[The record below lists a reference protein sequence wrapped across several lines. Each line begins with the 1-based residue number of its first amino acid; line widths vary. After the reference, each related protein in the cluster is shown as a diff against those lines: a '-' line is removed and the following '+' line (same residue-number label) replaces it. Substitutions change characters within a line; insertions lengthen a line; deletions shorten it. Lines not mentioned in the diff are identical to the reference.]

1 MLSGKIKMPDLDSA
15 VLIIDND
22 LEVFDILLK
31 CKAKIA
37 FKMSYAPTL
46 KEGVEKNRRDC
57 YQVILVR
64 DSLPDGEACYAIQ
77 DFQLD
82 TESPEIIVFTTKGN
96 SEQAETALK
105 GGVWD
110 YVIDPSPEKSL
121 PELLQRALRFRH
133 SKKENDRPHQDEIL
147 DQLKHHGIIG
157 HNHLIQKCINFAA
170 KMAPSDSNVLIS
182 GETGTG
188 KELFA
193 KVVHNLSSRASKK
206 LTTVDCA
213 ALPSTLVE
221 SILFGHAKGSFTGA
235 DKNQPGIIKQS
246 DGGTLF
252 LDEVGEMPTEIQK
265 KFLRVL
271 QERKYL
277 PVGGNV
283 ETTSNFR
290 LIAATNKDLH
300 AMVDE
305 GTFRKDLLFR
315 LKTFH
320 LELPPLRSR
329 ASDITELAYYYRDD
343 FCRRNKLK
351 KKKLSS
357 DFVMFLADYDWPGN
371 VRELFQTI
379 ECSIAN
385 AQDSTIIY
393 SKHLP
398 LNIRI
403 QITRNKIKEMGT
415 SESEKAQKSSL
426 RYELQDMPTLKG
438 AREKVIAD
446 QEKDYLRQLLILSN
460 GNIRKCC
467 ETSGLSRSRLY
478 DLLKKYQLSHK

>member
-1 MLSGKIKMPDLDSA
+1 MPDLDAA
-15 VLIIDND
+15 VLIIDTD
-22 LEVFDILLK
+22 LKIFEILLK
-31 CKAKIA
+31 GKNKIA
-37 FKMSYAPTL
+37 FQMSYAPTL
-46 KEGVEKNRRDC
+46 QEGLEKHRREC
-57 YQVILVR
+57 YQVILMR
-64 DSLPDGEACYAIQ
+64 DSLPDGDACYAIQ
-77 DFQLD
+77 DFQLE
-82 TESPEIIVFTTKGN
+82 TKSPEIIIFTTNGN

-105 GGVWD
+105 SGVWD
-110 YVIDPSPEKSL
+110 YFIDPCPEKSL
-121 PELLQRALRFRH
+121 PELLQRALRYRQ
-133 SKKENDRPHQDEIL
+133 SEKENELFSQDKIL

-157 HNHLIQKCINFAA
+157 HSKQIQKCINFAA
-170 KMAPSDSNVLIS
+170 KVAPSDSNVLIS

-193 KVVHNLSSRASKK
+193 KVVHDLSSRASKK
-206 LTTVDCA
+206 LTIVDCA

-235 DKNQPGIIKQS
+235 DKNRPGIIKQS

-271 QERKYL
+271 QERKYF

-283 ETTSNFR
+283 ETTSDFR

-305 GTFRKDLLFR
+305 GTFRDDLLFR

-320 LELPPLRSR
+320 LELPPLRLR

-357 DFVMFLADYDWPGN
+357 DFVMFLTHYDWPGN
-371 VRELFQTI
+371 VRELFQTV

-403 QITRNKIKEMGT
+403 QITRNKIKVMDS
-415 SESEKAQKSSL
+415 SESEHGPKSST

-446 QEKDYLRQLLILSN
+446 QEKEYLSQLLVLSN

-467 ETSGLSRSRLY
+467 KISGLSRSRLY